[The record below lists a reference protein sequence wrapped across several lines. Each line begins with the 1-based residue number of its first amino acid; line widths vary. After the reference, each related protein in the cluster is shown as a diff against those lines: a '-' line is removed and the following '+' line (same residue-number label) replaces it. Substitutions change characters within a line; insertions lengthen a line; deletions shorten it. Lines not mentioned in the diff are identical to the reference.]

1 MEKTIDIIKQKRTV
15 SPGVRESIK
24 VFNKLKKK
32 ISKVLEEG
40 QKTIP
45 EIANEIDADIEIVTF
60 NLMTCLKYGTIEVG
74 DIDDNDEYYY
84 YKLKNK
90 K

>member
-15 SPGVRESIK
+15 SPGVRDNIK
-24 VFNKLKKK
+24 VFNKLKKE
-32 ISKVLEEG
+32 IFKVLKDG

-45 EIANEIDADIEIVTF
+45 EIAHEINASSDTITF
-60 NLMTCLKYGTIEVG
+60 NLMTCLKFGTIEVG
-74 DIDDNDEYYY
+74 DMDDNDEYYY

>member
-1 MEKTIDIIKQKRTV
+1 MKKTIDIIKEKRQV
-15 SPGVRESIK
+15 SDSVKRDMK
-24 VFNKLKKK
+24 AFNKLKKQILK
-32 ISKVLEEG
+32 SIETD

-45 EIANEIDADIEIVTF
+45 EIAKEIGVDMDVVTYS
-60 NLMTCLKYGTIEVG
+60 LMTLIRYGFIEASE
-74 DIDDNDEYYY
+74 IDDNDEYYY